1 MLNIDSRWI
10 VGVEFE
16 RGMPLDIIQV
26 TEQILS
32 AFKIPWSIA
41 SFGAFRTGGL
51 VDNWRVNSFCESFSL
66 NIGTILDELNI
77 YKYLQ
82 GCKILMLL
90 NYNVKWRAQFSFFN
104 KGFYVPALPMWFTVK
119 SAVMALL
126 LLKDPFWEQ
135 CERSASVTAMQTM
148 KLWAY
153 IYFTSALPLSV
164 YLIMCT
170 FYLLALANNESTNN
184 ISKTGCLAILHIAHM
199 HISGLGACCVKRAWL
214 CHAV

>member
-119 SAVMALL
+119 SAVWHFCCWRIHFENNVKDLHLL
-126 LLKDPFWEQ
+126 QQ
-135 CERSASVTAMQTM
+135 CRPWNCGHTFISLVLC
-148 KLWAY
+148 LWVY
-153 IYFTSALPLSV
+153 IWSCVHF
-164 YLIMCT
+164 
-170 FYLLALANNESTNN
+170 
-184 ISKTGCLAILHIAHM
+184 IS
-199 HISGLGACCVKRAWL
+199 
-214 CHAV
+214 